1 MLSNHA
7 LQASVKHA
15 ILGTGITDLA
25 PEFAPRFGP
34 GGFDPLRRFNIY
46 RNNTFASLTATLLSV
61 FPVTASLLGDGY
73 FRFVAAG
80 FIKGNPPMEPRLVR
94 YGASFAGFLGGLEDL
109 RSMPFVADVA
119 RLEWLIAEALDAP
132 VAQPRSLSD
141 LAGPDA
147 SMMPEIRLQPS
158 LRLLFARWPALDIW
172 SAHQPGGDL
181 ESLARVR
188 RKPERIALWRSNDSV
203 RFLRLG
209 SAHYAF
215 LHALVKQRGLE
226 TAVERA
232 VTRSADLDLAATLH
246 GLFADGL
253 VASVRHLPAP
263 RISLTERIG

>member
-1 MLSNHA
+1 MLSNA
-7 LQASVKHA
+7 TLQSSVKHA
-15 ILGTGITDLA
+15 ILGTGATDLA
-25 PEFAPRFGP
+25 PEFATC
-34 GGFDPLRRFNIY
+34 GFDPLRRFNIY

-80 FIKGNPPMEPRLVR
+80 FIKGNAPTEPRLVR
-94 YGASFAGFLGGLEDL
+94 YGANFAGFLGRLDDL

-132 VAQPRSLSD
+132 LAQPRL
-141 LAGPDA
+141 LAELTARDA
-147 SMMPEIRLQPS
+147 ATMPEVRLQPS

-181 ESLARVR
+181 DSLARVR
-188 RKPERIALWRSNDSV
+188 RQPERIALWRSSDSV

-226 TAVERA
+226 TAVGRA
-232 VTRSADLDLAATLH
+232 VARSADIDLAATLH

-253 VASVRHLPAP
+253 VASIRHLPVNPAH
-263 RISLTERIG
+263 

>member
-1 MLSNHA
+1 MLSDAA
-7 LQASVKHA
+7 LQSGIKQV
-15 ILGTGITDLA
+15 ILGSAEIDLA
-25 PEFAPRFGP
+25 TEFAR

-80 FIKGNPPMEPRLVR
+80 YIKGNPPSEPRLVR
-94 YGASFAGFLGGLEDL
+94 YGATFADFLGRLEDL
-109 RSMPFVADVA
+109 RTMPFVADVA

-132 VAQPRSLSD
+132 VAQPRP
-141 LAGPDA
+141 LAEFTTLAVATMPDVT
-147 SMMPEIRLQPS
+147 LQPS
-158 LRLLFARWPALDIW
+158 LRLLFSRWPALDIW

-181 ESLARVR
+181 ESLSRIR
-188 RKPERIALWRSNDSV
+188 RQPERIALWRSHDSV

-226 TAVERA
+226 AAVERA
-232 VTRSADLDLAATLH
+232 VSRSADLDLVATLH

-253 VASVRHLPAP
+253 VASIRPLPTNSAH
-263 RISLTERIG
+263 